1 MTKAQDKLLQRIAE
15 LKEQC
20 TLEQA
25 AKAHMEDALRNDI
38 EERDHIIST
47 LNTKVKTVYF
57 INVIK
62 LYYLIIY
69 NKNKSKYSIIYLNY
83 YNYNFI

>member
-38 EERDHIIST
+38 EERDHKIST
-47 LNTKVKTVYF
+47 LNTKV
-57 INVIK
+57 IS
-62 LYYLIIY
+62 L
-69 NKNKSKYSIIYLNY
+69 SIIIILKVGIFLTFCFVYKK
-83 YNYNFI
+83 

>member
-1 MTKAQDKLLQRIAE
+1 MTKAQDKLLLRIVE

-20 TLEQA
+20 NLEQA

-47 LNTKVKTVYF
+47 LNTKV
-57 INVIK
+57 III
-62 LYYLIIY
+62 LIIT
-69 NKNKSKYSIIYLNY
+69 KFMK
-83 YNYNFI
+83 

>member
-20 TLEQA
+20 ILEQA

-47 LNTKVKTVYF
+47 LNTKVK
-57 INVIK
+57 IK
-62 LYYLIIY
+62 HLILYIF
-69 NKNKSKYSIIYLNY
+69 LNY
-83 YNYNFI
+83 VNNNFKIWMTNVLLL

>member
-47 LNTKVKTVYF
+47 LNTKV
-57 INVIK
+57 
-62 LYYLIIY
+62 
-69 NKNKSKYSIIYLNY
+69 
-83 YNYNFI
+83 NFITYFFEF

>member
-20 TLEQA
+20 ALEQA

-47 LNTKVKTVYF
+47 LNTKV
-57 INVIK
+57 IVI
-62 LYYLIIY
+62 IIFNY
-69 NKNKSKYSIIYLNY
+69 KYSKNMILN
-83 YNYNFI
+83 

>member
-20 TLEQA
+20 SLEQA

-38 EERDHIIST
+38 EERDHTIST
-47 LNTKVKTVYF
+47 LITKVN
-57 INVIK
+57 IM
-62 LYYLIIY
+62 YLILLID
-69 NKNKSKYSIIYLNY
+69 
-83 YNYNFI
+83 FIM

>member
-1 MTKAQDKLLQRIAE
+1 MTKAQDKLLQRITE

-47 LNTKVKTVYF
+47 LNTKVKIIRF
-57 INVIK
+57 FK
-62 LYYLIIY
+62 LILKR
-69 NKNKSKYSIIYLNY
+69 KN
-83 YNYNFI
+83 

>member
-1 MTKAQDKLLQRIAE
+1 MTKAQDKLLQRITE

-47 LNTKVKTVYF
+47 LNTKVKIIRF
-57 INVIK
+57 LK
-62 LYYLIIY
+62 LILKR
-69 NKNKSKYSIIYLNY
+69 KN
-83 YNYNFI
+83 

>member
-47 LNTKVKTVYF
+47 LNTKVKKLPYICF
-57 INVIK
+57 ISIK
-62 LYYLIIY
+62 
-69 NKNKSKYSIIYLNY
+69 KKSYALS
-83 YNYNFI
+83 

>member
-47 LNTKVKTVYF
+47 LNTKV
-57 INVIK
+57 
-62 LYYLIIY
+62 IIVFL
-69 NKNKSKYSIIYLNY
+69 NTSIIQLCFKLPVCKSILFKNNILN
-83 YNYNFI
+83 F

>member
-47 LNTKVKTVYF
+47 LNTKVKFYYVLLRISRSITINNNLECF
-57 INVIK
+57 INSNIW
-62 LYYLIIY
+62 L
-69 NKNKSKYSIIYLNY
+69 
-83 YNYNFI
+83 

>member
-47 LNTKVKTVYF
+47 LNTKVKF
-57 INVIK
+57 
-62 LYYLIIY
+62 YYLLLRI
-69 NKNKSKYSIIYLNY
+69 LTT
-83 YNYNFI
+83 

>member
-1 MTKAQDKLLQRIAE
+1 MTKAQDKLLQRIVE

-25 AKAHMEDALRNDI
+25 AKAHMEEALRNDI

-47 LNTKVKTVYF
+47 LNTKVLFK
-57 INVIK
+57 
-62 LYYLIIY
+62 IIY
-69 NKNKSKYSIIYLNY
+69 AIIT
-83 YNYNFI
+83 FFK

>member
-47 LNTKVKTVYF
+47 LNTKVK
-57 INVIK
+57 
-62 LYYLIIY
+62 
-69 NKNKSKYSIIYLNY
+69 NY
-83 YNYNFI
+83 MFC

>member
-47 LNTKVKTVYF
+47 LNTKVKIMLF
-57 INVIK
+57 I
-62 LYYLIIY
+62 LRTII
-69 NKNKSKYSIIYLNY
+69 SFVL
-83 YNYNFI
+83 